1 MRGHRGISS
10 QGGKMPHPHRACCE
24 GTGSCPFTWERQWR
38 WSDLPEST
46 GALKLNRKN
55 GGAKRRSPGL
65 FTLGVTSEE
74 KGNLMRERD
83 NGTVALASYWKEGHT
98 STEGEHSWC
107 RRPFS
112 SFLLKQD
119 PVFLE
124 KRAACRHR
132 RRQLLSLTLVE
143 GTLPQPP
150 LLSFKLGHPRRTLT
164 LQRDYQARRV
174 MGGVQRGGGGGGSY
188 HRCG

>member
-1 MRGHRGISS
+1 MR
-10 QGGKMPHPHRACCE
+10 
-24 GTGSCPFTWERQWR
+24 
-38 WSDLPEST
+38 
-46 GALKLNRKN
+46 
-55 GGAKRRSPGL
+55 
-65 FTLGVTSEE
+65 SEE
-74 KGNLMRERD
+74 KGDLMREGD

-107 RRPFS
+107 RPPFF

-119 PVFLE
+119 PVYLE

-174 MGGVQRGGGGGGSY
+174 IINHYILFTLDKENMFSLPPC
-188 HRCG
+188 CGNKSKGTSAYCKQGPIHFCGFREDPPFSLSVGFS

>member
-65 FTLGVTSEE
+65 FTLGVTSEKWGE
-74 KGNLMRERD
+74 REFNERKRQRD
-83 NGTVALASYWKEGHT
+83 SSTGQLLEGGPHFHRGRAQLV
-98 STEGEHSWC
+98 S
-107 RRPFS
+107 S
-112 SFLLKQD
+112 SFLLLPPETGPSISGEESSLQTQ
-119 PVFLE
+119 E
-124 KRAACRHR
+124 KATVESYPCRGDFASAPSVIF
-132 RRQLLSLTLVE
+132 QT
-143 GTLPQPP
+143 GT
-150 LLSFKLGHPRRTLT
+150 S
-164 LQRDYQARRV
+164 
-174 MGGVQRGGGGGGSY
+174 
-188 HRCG
+188 